1 MLQVFEGFEPYL
13 VTKGQHDADVNSH
26 HHANPVDTMVVNM
39 TGESSCGPVALP
51 KDWASRRYDL
61 FCFGATCKDRVFKR
75 V

>member
-51 KDWASRRYDL
+51 KTGRVVDTTSFVRRHL
-61 FCFGATCKDRVFKR
+61 QRQSIQRV
-75 V
+75 